1 MSRQY
6 FADVLGEP
14 IGADHPTITATTETV
29 LIPTIFTPIPAFE
42 PRVGK
47 IYELIVGGTVTTGAA
62 GTLTLTPRFGTAIG
76 GVSLGAS
83 GAQNYVPSITTAA
96 FLLRYY
102 LTFRTIGGAGLNS
115 TALGYGNWQSG
126 GAIATAASET
136 AVYCG
141 TVGAAVAVDTTIA
154 QALWIGV
161 TFSVAPSVIP
171 KFHVW
176 RSLN

>member
-1 MSRQY
+1 VSRQY
-6 FADVLGEP
+6 FADTLNEP
-14 IGADHPTITATTETV
+14 TGADHATITAITETV

-47 IYELIVGGTVTTGAA
+47 VYELIVMGTVTTGVA

-76 GVSLGAS
+76 GVSIGAS
-83 GAQNYVPSITTAA
+83 QAQNYVPSITTAP
-96 FLLRYY
+96 FLFRYN

-115 TALGYGNWQSG
+115 TALGYGIWQSA
-126 GAIATAASET
+126 GAAATPASET

-154 QALWIGV
+154 NALWMGV

>member
-1 MSRQY
+1 VSRQY
-6 FADVLGEP
+6 FGDVLNEP
-14 IGADHPTITATTETV
+14 TGADHATITAITETV

-47 IYELIVGGTVTTGAA
+47 VYELIVMGTVTTGLA
-62 GTLTLTPRFGTAIG
+62 GTLILTPRFGTAIG
-76 GVSLGAS
+76 GVSLGVS
-83 GAQNYVPSITTAA
+83 PTQNYVPSITTAP
-96 FLLRYY
+96 FILKYY
-102 LTFRTIGGAGLNS
+102 LTFRTIGGAGANS
-115 TALGYGNWQSG
+115 SALGYGSFQAG
-126 GAIATAASET
+126 GAVATPASET

-154 QALWIGV
+154 NALWMGV
-161 TFSVAPSVIP
+161 TFSVAPSLIP

>member
-6 FADVLGEP
+6 FGDVLSEP
-14 IGADHPTITATTETV
+14 TGADFTTISAITETV
-29 LIPTIFTPIPAFE
+29 LIPTLYTPIPAFE

-47 IYELIVGGTVTTGAA
+47 IYELIVGGTVTTGTA
-62 GTLTLTPRFGTAIG
+62 GTLTITPRFGTAIG
-76 GVSLGAS
+76 GVSIGIS
-83 GAQNYVPSITTAA
+83 TVQNYVPSITTAS

-102 LTFRTIGGAGLNS
+102 LTFRTIGLPGTNS
-115 TALGYGNWQSG
+115 TCLGYGDWHSG

-136 AVYCG
+136 AVCFG
-141 TVGAAVAVDTTIA
+141 TVGAAVSVDTTIA
-154 QALWIGV
+154 QALWMGV

-171 KFHVW
+171 KYHSW